1 MSSPI
6 VHVEVMGEDAE
17 ALQGFY
23 RDAFDWQMLP
33 SGHGYA
39 MAHPGEEG
47 GIDGGVGASPE
58 GDQGHVSFYVEVGDL
73 EATLGKIEG
82 LGGSRVVGSMD
93 MPNGSRIAMSA
104 DPEGHV
110 VGLME
115 AASRRSRGTGPNGRR
130 SIPPFKATA
139 SPKRIQSVRT
149 DLPGMP
155 FLRNSDFPYA
165 SKRRE

>member
-93 MPNGSRIAMSA
+93 MPNGSRIAMFA

-155 FLRNSDFPYA
+155 FLRNSDFP
-165 SKRRE
+165 